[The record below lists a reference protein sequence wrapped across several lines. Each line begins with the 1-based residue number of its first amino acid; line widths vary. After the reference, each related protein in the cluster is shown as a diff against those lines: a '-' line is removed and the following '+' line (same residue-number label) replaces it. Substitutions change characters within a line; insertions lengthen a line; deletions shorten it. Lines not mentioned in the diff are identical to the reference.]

1 MRTFKK
7 FYFKRYSNELKIY
20 LNYSQKTNTKNN
32 LIMLISNDSLVEIN
46 CKTTLL
52 FDESAKLRPLR
63 GHVPTCLACL
73 RAHVPT
79 CLACLRTHVPTCL
92 ACLRAQVPCVST
104 CSRDIITTNKNKF
117 SITSFPYIF
126 VIILCLFPVKEKCC
140 TFLHFSYQ
148 AEAI

>member
-32 LIMLISNDSLVEIN
+32 LIMLISNDSLIEIN

-63 GHVPTCLACL
+63 GHVPTCIACL
-73 RAHVPT
+73 RAHV
-79 CLACLRTHVPTCL
+79 LTCL
-92 ACLRAQVPCVST
+92 ACLRAHVPCVST
-104 CSRDIITTNKNKF
+104 CSRDIITNNKNRF

-126 VIILCLFPVKEKCC
+126 FPSRRKR
-140 TFLHFSYQ
+140 FS
-148 AEAI
+148 IC

>member
-32 LIMLISNDSLVEIN
+32 LIMLISNDSLIEIN

-63 GHVPTCLACL
+63 GHVPTCIACL
-73 RAHVPT
+73 RAHV
-79 CLACLRTHVPTCL
+79 LTCL
-92 ACLRAQVPCVST
+92 ACLRAHVPCVST
-104 CSRDIITTNKNKF
+104 CSRDIITNNKNKF

-140 TFLHFSYQ
+140 TFLHFSCQ